1 MDLYK
6 AKTHTRCAQELAPNG
21 PSTCSAPNVLLNG
34 LTELS
39 ADVAKGL
46 SKWKGELHLNGV
58 SHIDAKTA
66 EALVLNANNKALY
79 LQGLTSV
86 DDDTAKALAQYSGP
100 ILFLSSIRTLTTEQ
114 LTYFTSWSGS
124 ALDLGLESLTV
135 EQASIVAQWQAS
147 NLAFPRLTSISD
159 DAVLALLDKSAGHY
173 MIGARDVITPSQAN
187 LLNHWIL
194 MNGDDRTVTI
204 NLSPDDWLNS
214 TTVCDVDD
222 LNHVFCSDLE
232 AEEAMADLTF
242 VLYAL
247 EWL

>member
-1 MDLYK
+1 M
-6 AKTHTRCAQELAPNG
+6 
-21 PSTCSAPNVLLNG
+21 
-34 LTELS
+34 
-39 ADVAKGL
+39 L
-46 SKWKGELHLNGV
+46 SKLALLDNGE
-58 SHIDAKTA
+58 I
-66 EALVLNANNKALY
+66 
-79 LQGLTSV
+79 
-86 DDDTAKALAQYSGP
+86 
-100 ILFLSSIRTLTTEQ
+100 
-114 LTYFTSWSGS
+114 
-124 ALDLGLESLTV
+124 
-135 EQASIVAQWQAS
+135 S